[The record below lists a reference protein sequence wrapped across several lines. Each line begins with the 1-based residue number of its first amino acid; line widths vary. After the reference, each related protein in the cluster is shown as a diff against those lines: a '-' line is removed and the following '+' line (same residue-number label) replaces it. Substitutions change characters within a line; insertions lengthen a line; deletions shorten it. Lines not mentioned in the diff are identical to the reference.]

1 VHSTDF
7 VTAYPF
13 DIDPEVIHAGKHSQL
28 ITEGQQWS
36 YRFGRLLYMAL
47 AGMTPDAHTDPLDMQ
62 AYHEWSSGVIDDIIS
77 LVGHDDNAAHRAMN
91 ELNFNVMNRAMRG
104 MWHPILQSQ
113 GNRSEGERAH
123 TIRASELELG
133 IIGLVFNQSREAYAK
148 KYGYQIWFEDSSLKP
163 LTLTINGILQE
174 IDSAIVLLAIA
185 KRHPSWIVL
194 PAPLHFERMGRGNNV
209 DFIVIDCDRQNTIG
223 VQVKTRVQFRQ
234 RRRADPKRVVF
245 IDGIADLC
253 NTRELRT
260 QSASDKIETVSWP
273 GMIAVQLIASLPVN
287 KNARTVNRNMRRFAK
302 RLVQEMPPINP
313 DQAIQKIEE
322 RLLEALS
329 VDT

>member
-13 DIDPEVIHAGKHSQL
+13 DIDPEVIHAGEHSQL

-36 YRFGRLLYMAL
+36 YRFGRLLYMVL
-47 AGMTPDAHTDPLDMQ
+47 AGMTHDTLTDPLDMQ
-62 AYHEWSSGVIDDIIS
+62 AYHEWSVGVIDDIIT
-77 LVGHDDNAAHRAMN
+77 LIGHKNDAAHRAIN
-91 ELNFNVMNRAMRG
+91 ELNFNVMNHALRG
-104 MWHPILQSQ
+104 MWYPVLHSQ
-113 GNRSEGERAH
+113 DRWSEGERAH

-133 IIGLVFNQSREAYAK
+133 IIGLVFNQAREAYAK
-148 KYGYQIWFEDSSLKP
+148 KYGHQIWFEESTLRP
-163 LTLTINGILQE
+163 LTSTINGILQE

-185 KRHPSWIVL
+185 KRHPSWAIL

-209 DFIVIDCDRQNTIG
+209 DFIVIDCERQNTIG
-223 VQVKTRVQFRQ
+223 IQVKTRVQFRQ

-245 IDGIADLC
+245 IDGIEDLC
-253 NTRELRT
+253 NTRELHT
-260 QSASDKIETVSWP
+260 QSASDKLETVSWA

-287 KNARTVNRNMRRFAK
+287 KNKRTVNRNMRWFAK

-313 DQAIQKIEE
+313 DQAIQKIEQ

-329 VDT
+329 VDA